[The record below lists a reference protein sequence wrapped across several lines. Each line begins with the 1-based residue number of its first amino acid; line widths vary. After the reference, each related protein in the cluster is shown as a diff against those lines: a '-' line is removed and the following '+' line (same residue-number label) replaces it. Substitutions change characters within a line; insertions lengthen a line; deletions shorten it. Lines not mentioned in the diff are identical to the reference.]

1 MAVVEKDGFI
11 CGSNLKNE
19 SINITKIETNS
30 ISNFIN
36 NYFTSEVNEEWLR
49 ELIKET
55 LEKIGTFDEE
65 WLKKF
70 ICSFNCASEHE
81 FYVIPTT
88 LNFEAT
94 GGSQSFSIYCGATD
108 EWEIN
113 K

>member
-1 MAVVEKDGFI
+1 MATINKDGFV
-11 CGSNLKNE
+11 CGENIKNG
-19 SINITKIETNS
+19 SINVTKINTNDLS
-30 ISNFIN
+30 TYIN
-36 NYFTSEVNEEWLR
+36 NYFTDTVNEEWLR

-70 ICSFNCASEHE
+70 ICSFNCASAHE

-88 LNFEAT
+88 LNFEAA
-94 GGSQSFSIYCGATD
+94 GGSQSFTIYCGATD
-108 EWEIN
+108 EWEII